1 MRVVSSHTQCRQ
13 EWVRIRLFLPKG
25 VCAESAEELLL
36 PLNNLWKAGA
46 EASFTLNAD
55 ELTAAK
61 LECLVDVSL
70 EGRHSNGQVK
80 LVLYREA

>member
-1 MRVVSSHTQCRQ
+1 MTDNEFLALKRRALSKYLS
-13 EWVRIRLFLPKG
+13 RL
-25 VCAESAEELLL
+25 
-36 PLNNLWKAGA
+36 NDMQR
-46 EASFTLNAD
+46 EAVFTVNAD